1 MCTIHVY
8 ARIFQNYLNHARNDY
23 CGQEREALKS
33 SFLFFCTS
41 CVLKPN
47 LKLVKLKSSFRSLI
61 YRISVKHFLL
71 WTVKICLALWELKV
85 KRFLIFSLIWR
96 QWMQL
101 PLNLLVTGRWRS
113 VIYCGCLVSCCLPV
127 TEVGLLLYCD
137 VFMLAQVVTFSL
149 RTHAGQEPRLWLETA
164 QLMTPQHRINIK
176 YYLNPRSWDLTWL
189 IKTCQWKTIIHQ
201 ELYKLKGFLQLLASH
216 LCIQMKDDY
225 PQGFFQFKL
234 QPLVTYVCIYYICSM
249 VSTSVHDIVCR
260 S

>member
-23 CGQEREALKS
+23 CGQEREAVKS
-33 SFLFFCTS
+33 SFFFCTS

-47 LKLVKLKSSFRSLI
+47 LKLVKLKSCFKSLI
-61 YRISVKHFLL
+61 HRISVKHFLL
-71 WTVKICLALWELKV
+71 WTVKICLAPSELKV
-85 KRFLIFSLIWR
+85 KILQYFSLIWR

-149 RTHAGQEPRLWLETA
+149 RTHAGQEPRLWLDTA

-176 YYLNPRSWDLTWL
+176 YYLNPRSWL
-189 IKTCQWKTIIHQ
+189 IKPVPM
-201 ELYKLKGFLQLLASH
+201 E
-216 LCIQMKDDY
+216 DDY
-225 PQGFFQFKL
+225 PPGA
-234 QPLVTYVCIYYICSM
+234 I
-249 VSTSVHDIVCR
+249 
-260 S
+260 